1 VAPWLQGL
9 FPTYWTKNSLN
20 LSLMAFT
27 RSIGASITLV
37 ALPAL
42 VIKWGGGVS
51 TLGRVVFLEMVLA
64 AVIALPRATAVQRF
78 GERGVLLFAS
88 VIETVALAAI
98 AGPSLLWAG
107 AGRLFQGL
115 ADKTNFS
122 VSTKV
127 LFDETDSNN
136 NRARVRSFFSTA
148 QSVGNLVGP
157 VAGGLLAAISL
168 QAAVLVGAALSA
180 MNIPLTN
187 ALLIF
192 SSGRQQSGERTT
204 GLNRLIGMHIRRLIE
219 NRFLFFMSLVIAALS
234 LFDVFMSAIL
244 EVHLLKQ
251 HHFTVA
257 QLGLLLSISSLVP
270 IALAMPVAAV
280 VDRAGRI
287 TPLALDALFIGGGIW
302 GLSFS
307 PLPYWVVVGLMASI
321 LLGLSFANSAI
332 TTLYGDLTRP
342 SVRMSEM
349 EAVGTIRTIAG
360 AVLAL
365 VVARYYDSFPV
376 LTVRA
381 IAAVM
386 VMGPAFLVVLDL
398 SQRRA
403 RKHPEQDT
411 NAMKPVAPTV

>member
-1 VAPWLQGL
+1 
-9 FPTYWTKNSLN
+9 
-20 LSLMAFT
+20 
-27 RSIGASITLV
+27 
-37 ALPAL
+37 
-42 VIKWGGGVS
+42 
-51 TLGRVVFLEMVLA
+51 
-64 AVIALPRATAVQRF
+64 
-78 GERGVLLFAS
+78 
-88 VIETVALAAI
+88 
-98 AGPSLLWAG
+98 
-107 AGRLFQGL
+107 
-115 ADKTNFS
+115 
-122 VSTKV
+122 
-127 LFDETDSNN
+127 
-136 NRARVRSFFSTA
+136 
-148 QSVGNLVGP
+148 
-157 VAGGLLAAISL
+157 
-168 QAAVLVGAALSA
+168 
-180 MNIPLTN
+180 
-187 ALLIF
+187 
-192 SSGRQQSGERTT
+192 
-204 GLNRLIGMHIRRLIE
+204 MHIRRLIE